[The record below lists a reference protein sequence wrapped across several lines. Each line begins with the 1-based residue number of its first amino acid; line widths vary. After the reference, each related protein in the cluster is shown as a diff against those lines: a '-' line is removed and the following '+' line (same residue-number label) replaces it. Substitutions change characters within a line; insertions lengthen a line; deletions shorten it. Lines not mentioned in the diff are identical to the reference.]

1 MRKTGKK
8 GSTLAELCVV
18 LALIATASAMIA
30 SFSMLISARTNL
42 STARLNAMND
52 LELVESATEGW
63 MSRMAELG
71 AEVYHNENHTE
82 LEFGSYELSFI
93 SENKTLTGDL
103 PGNEVITVQLDQVS
117 AIKYTVIKGST
128 GDLCIC
134 TVQFDLSSDEPG
146 QYSYS
151 QTFCVNLN
159 VGDTY
164 GGGQE

>member
-30 SFSMLISARTNL
+30 SFSMLIGARTNL

-63 MSRMAELG
+63 MSRAG
-71 AEVYHNENHTE
+71 T
-82 LEFGSYELSFI
+82 LSIDKDGNLVDDGPYI
-93 SENKTLTGDL
+93 SFDSKTKTLTGTIFNGD
-103 PGNEVITVQLDQVS
+103 NVEVITVQLDQVS
-117 AIKYTVIKGST
+117 AINYSVL
-128 GDLCIC
+128 GDADNYLCIC
-134 TVQFDLSSDEPG
+134 TVQFDLSPDEPG

-151 QTFCVNLN
+151 QTFCINLN
-159 VGDTY
+159 VGDVY
-164 GGGQE
+164 GGGQG

>member
-52 LELVESATEGW
+52 LELVESVTEGW
-63 MSRMAELG
+63 MSRMVEQGIEASLDG
-71 AEVYHNENHTE
+71 YT
-82 LEFGSYELSFI
+82 LESGSYDLSF
-93 SENKTLTGDL
+93 S
-103 PGNEVITVQLDQVS
+103 PGNRILSGTLPDGDITVQLDQVS
-117 AIKYTVIKGST
+117 AINYEVLRENGNV
-128 GDLCIC
+128 LCIC
-134 TVQFDLSSDEPG
+134 TVKLEMPTLASNDTKEYSSR
-146 QYSYS
+146 
-151 QTFCVNLN
+151 TFCVNLN